1 MAHIDYYLFGQSSFT
16 FLGHRALK
24 NMADRHEATIA
35 LKPIHLQNL
44 WANSGARP
52 TPEQPAI
59 RQRYE
64 RVELQR
70 AAREREI
77 TINLRPRHFPI
88 DISLA
93 DRCAIAI
100 IETGGDAFD
109 YVEAV
114 GYGVWCDEANL
125 ADEPEIARRLTATG
139 HDAATVLDRAR
150 LMETEDIRTRNTAA
164 AIAADAVGVP
174 AYVLNGEVFFGQD
187 RIAALEQ
194 AIVEGR
200 NPIKA

>member
-1 MAHIDYYLFGQSSFT
+1 MAHIDYYLFGQSPFT

-24 NMADRHEATIA
+24 DMADRHNASIA
-35 LKPIHLQNL
+35 LKPVHLQGL

-64 RVELQR
+64 RIELQR

-100 IETGGDAFD
+100 IEAGGDAFT

-114 GYGVWCDEANL
+114 GRGVWCDEVNL
-125 ADEPEIARRLTATG
+125 ADETEIVRRLTATG
-139 HDAATVLDRAR
+139 HDAAAVLDHAR
-150 LMETEDIRTRNTAA
+150 SAETEDIRTRNTTD

-187 RIAALEQ
+187 RIGALEK
-194 AIVEGR
+194 AIVEDR
-200 NPIKA
+200 KPIKA